1 MEAKGI
7 IRHVD
12 DLGRIVIPIEIR
24 KRMNI
29 AINDSL
35 QILQRGNKIE
45 ISKQAENV
53 CKCGAVLENSYK
65 FCPYC
70 GKENKIEKVK
80 D

>member
-1 MEAKGI
+1 MEKSTGI
-7 IRHVD
+7 VRKTD
-12 DLGRIVIPIEIR
+12 ELGRIVIPIEIR

-29 AINDSL
+29 GINEPL

-45 ISKQAENV
+45 ISKQAENI

-70 GKENKIEKVK
+70 GKEI
-80 D
+80 

>member
-45 ISKQAENV
+45 ISK
-53 CKCGAVLENSYK
+53 
-65 FCPYC
+65 
-70 GKENKIEKVK
+70 NKLKYF
-80 D
+80 